1 MYAYRYRH
9 LKKKKINGA
18 VWLGGLLLAV
28 IGILLQTNR
37 SFFAKLGEEGAKSC
51 CEKVLDF
58 YLPGLSYSV
67 KDETEWSFVEKVI
80 DVLFSGENYEP
91 ESGSYQT
98 QIESDLSYEAI
109 LAREAADENYVD
121 ENTLNVYIRRLRQKL
136 EKDPKNPEYIIT
148 VFGIGYTF
156 GDE

>member
-58 YLPGLSYSV
+58 YLPGLSYSL
-67 KDETEWSFVEKVI
+67 KLPTPYWC
-80 DVLFSGENYEP
+80 
-91 ESGSYQT
+91 
-98 QIESDLSYEAI
+98 
-109 LAREAADENYVD
+109 VD
-121 ENTLNVYIRRLRQKL
+121 
-136 EKDPKNPEYIIT
+136 P
-148 VFGIGYTF
+148 
-156 GDE
+156 